1 MRLLVGSSL
10 PGIRRNL
17 QDRDKHLAAR
27 PPSACSPKPEA
38 QEPAHDP
45 ESLDHRSSLRGHA
58 VGGFALCRTRA
69 EPRARWKQLRELARD
84 GLTLGSHTR
93 THPVMTQVT
102 RAQMREEVQGSLEDL
117 KREIGAC
124 LPIFCYPNGNYND
137 TVVSVLRDQGIRLAF
152 TT

>member
-27 PPSACSPKPEA
+27 PPSACSSKPEA

-69 EPRARWKQLRELARD
+69 EPRARRKRLNVEAASR
-84 GLTLGSHTR
+84 TR
-93 THPVMTQVT
+93 TGRANTRISHPNAPGHDSSYARTNA
-102 RAQMREEVQGSLEDL
+102 RG
-117 KREIGAC
+117 GA
-124 LPIFCYPNGNYND
+124 G
-137 TVVSVLRDQGIRLAF
+137 
-152 TT
+152 